1 MKRLVWNEVWF
12 RLFDTNDRFLR
23 WYWGSVGWFGSFGCE
38 MLVRVLPSTKR
49 MNEGRGNGSNWMLG
63 RLNANRSHSPL
74 LILQTSQLFWKSFQ
88 GFWLWFA
95 WVLSRSSSAT
105 PPCLPALTSSSLLW
119 TPSLT
124 VRNTEYFSW
133 GASSTV
139 GPHSFTLA
147 LFHSH
152 TYVFLLWL
160 PSCDFYCK
168 LGIPL
173 FLQVFARPLP
183 WVRA

>member
-1 MKRLVWNEVWF
+1 MKCWVWNEVWF

-23 WYWGSVGWFGSFGCE
+23 WCWGLVGLFGSFGCD
-38 MLVRVLPSTKR
+38 MLERVLPTTKR

-63 RLNANRSHSPL
+63 RLNANRFHTPL

-95 WVLSRSSSAT
+95 WVLSQSSSAT

-124 VRNTEYFSW
+124 VWNTEYFSW
-133 GASSTV
+133 GASSTS
-139 GPHSFTLA
+139 GPDSFTLA
-147 LFHSH
+147 VFHSH
-152 TYVFLLWL
+152 TYVFLPWL
-160 PSCDFYCK
+160 PSCDFYCE
-168 LGIPL
+168 LAIPL
-173 FLQVFARPLP
+173 FL
-183 WVRA
+183 